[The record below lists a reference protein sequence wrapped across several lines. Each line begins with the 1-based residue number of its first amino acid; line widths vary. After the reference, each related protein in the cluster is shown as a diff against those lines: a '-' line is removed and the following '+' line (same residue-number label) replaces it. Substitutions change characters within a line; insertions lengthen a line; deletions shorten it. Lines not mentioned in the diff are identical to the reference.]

1 MKNNRIIKALR
12 RSCTLVA
19 VGSSV
24 LLAGCD
30 GSPHHTVIENGRMT
44 IYRREERKNA
54 ALGKWEYWV
63 RDNSTKGWTLI
74 TDEEFQVGDNLRLDV
89 SR

>member
-1 MKNNRIIKALR
+1 MKQSKKLAALLALAI
-12 RSCTLVA
+12 T
-19 VGSSV
+19 V

-30 GSPHHTVIENGRMT
+30 ESPYHTVIENGRMT
-44 IYRREERKNA
+44 IYHKEERENQ

-74 TDEEFQVGDNLRLDV
+74 TDDEFEVGDKLRFDV